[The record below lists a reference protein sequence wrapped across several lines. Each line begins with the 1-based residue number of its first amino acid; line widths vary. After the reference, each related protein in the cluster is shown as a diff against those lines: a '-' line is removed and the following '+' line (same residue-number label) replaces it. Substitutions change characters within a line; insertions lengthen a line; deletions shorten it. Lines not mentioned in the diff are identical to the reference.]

1 MFGMYHWYYQKCW
14 LLFGD
19 HGTNVHYKLSGENSN
34 AAILSAGILT
44 GTCEALCFTPCER
57 VQALLQAKEYN
68 TRFSGFFR
76 TMVSVHADGGFRE
89 YYRGLSA
96 ILCRNGPQTA
106 LFFYL
111 KPHVTNRINASRIE
125 SWNPLLIDFCS
136 GAAIGA
142 FGSTL
147 FYPLGVAKSRMQRR
161 LGGEFLSPV
170 KVLRSLTVDQM
181 YSGVS
186 TNVIRAVASW
196 GIINMSYEFFLGH
209 LSLSGH

>member
-1 MFGMYHWYYQKCW
+1 MFGMYHWYYRMFW
-14 LLFGD
+14 LLLGD
-19 HGTNVHYKLSGENSN
+19 KNTAPNYNVSGKNSTP
-34 AAILSAGILT
+34 AIVSAGFLT

-76 TMVSVHADGGFRE
+76 TSVAVQPYGFKE

-111 KPHVTNRINASRIE
+111 KPHVTKQLSGNTDNNLFTS
-125 SWNPLLIDFCS
+125 PLLIDFCS

-142 FGSTL
+142 FGSTV
-147 FYPLGVAKSRMQRR
+147 FYPLGVAKSRMQRQ
-161 LGGEFLSPV
+161 LGGDFVSV
-170 KVLRSLTVDQM
+170 RKVLQSLTIRQM
-181 YSGVS
+181 YSGVT
-186 TNVIRAVASW
+186 TNVVRAVTSW
-196 GIINMSYEFFLGH
+196 GIINMSYEFFMARLAA
-209 LSLSGH
+209 